1 MQAVWLRVHAGLRQD
16 WRSPLVLALITALM
30 GALVLVSL
38 AGARRTD
45 TAVSR
50 FLAWS
55 GPTEGQVAG
64 VPFRTL
70 GRIARLPGLAYSER
84 GAFLLMAASPAGHP
98 GASRPGQVTTWALI
112 DTPPQSRAIIV
123 AGRRASPSRAGEVM
137 INETAARILGAH
149 VGSKIQLRGFRP
161 SQVMAV
167 LNNQVL
173 HPTVILPDV
182 RVTAIIRTPTDLGG
196 SGAPSDVIFTGTGSI
211 FLTAAFYHRFA
222 GSVGNMAG
230 LSFHLDRGLAG
241 LPAFRAEVNRLTGGR
256 AQFELGSDD
265 ATAAAAAERGTSLQA
280 LALLLFGIIVALAM
294 LIILG
299 QSLARLAY
307 AGSEELPVL
316 RALGS
321 SRGQLFAVALAPG
334 ALVAAAGMTL
344 AVPAAYLLS
353 VFTPVGLARRAEIT
367 PGLAFDV
374 PVLLGGGAL
383 AAALLTARV
392 AVTAQRVA
400 RMPAGQPAGS
410 RSRGSLIARWMA
422 RRGSP
427 PAAVSG
433 VRFAFEPGADRS
445 AVPVRSAV
453 LGTVLALAAV
463 IAALVFGASLTHVIR
478 DPLIVGWNW
487 DVAVGN
493 PHSGDISA
501 QTVPKLRADSDIAG
515 FTATGLGDAVMNGR
529 DVPFVGIR
537 LLRGEVAP
545 PVLAGRLPRGP
556 REIALSGGELQALHR
571 QVGGLITGRGPHG
584 PVPLRIVGQIVLSPE
599 ITNEQ
604 LKLGSGAVLT
614 LAGADALSRT
624 RLPVNVFLA
633 RLRHP
638 GDPAAIAR
646 LRREFPGVVL
656 PAVPPPEVR
665 ELQGV
670 NGLPLILAS
679 LLTLLAVG
687 TIAHTLVTS
696 VHRRRRD
703 LAILKALGF
712 VSRQVR
718 ATVAWQATAIAA
730 TGLVIG
736 LPLGIAAGRWAWTVL
751 ARGFAIEP
759 VPVISP
765 LVLLS
770 VPAVLILANVVAAV
784 PARAAADTQAAVVLR
799 TE

>member
-1 MQAVWLRVHAGLRQD
+1 
-16 WRSPLVLALITALM
+16 
-30 GALVLVSL
+30 
-38 AGARRTD
+38 
-45 TAVSR
+45 
-50 FLAWS
+50 
-55 GPTEGQVAG
+55 
-64 VPFRTL
+64 
-70 GRIARLPGLAYSER
+70 
-84 GAFLLMAASPAGHP
+84 
-98 GASRPGQVTTWALI
+98 
-112 DTPPQSRAIIV
+112 
-123 AGRRASPSRAGEVM
+123 
-137 INETAARILGAH
+137 
-149 VGSKIQLRGFRP
+149 
-161 SQVMAV
+161 
-167 LNNQVL
+167 
-173 HPTVILPDV
+173 
-182 RVTAIIRTPTDLGG
+182 
-196 SGAPSDVIFTGTGSI
+196 
-211 FLTAAFYHRFA
+211 
-222 GSVGNMAG
+222 
-230 LSFHLDRGLAG
+230 
-241 LPAFRAEVNRLTGGR
+241 
-256 AQFELGSDD
+256 
-265 ATAAAAAERGTSLQA
+265 
-280 LALLLFGIIVALAM
+280 
-294 LIILG
+294 
-299 QSLARLAY
+299 
-307 AGSEELPVL
+307 VL

-344 AVPAAYLLS
+344 AVPVAYLLS

-400 RMPAGQPAGS
+400 RMPAGQLAGS

-501 QTVPKLRADSDIAG
+501 QTEPKLRADPGIGG
-515 FTATGLGDAVMNGR
+515 FTATGLGGAVMDGR

-571 QVGGLITGRGPHG
+571 QVGGLITGQGPRG

-604 LKLGSGAVLT
+604 LKLGSGAVMT

-624 RLPVNVFLA
+624 RLPVNVFLV

-670 NGLPLILAS
+670 NGLPLILAF

-736 LPLGIAAGRWAWTVL
+736 LPLGVAAGRWAWTVL

-759 VPVISP
+759 VPVIP
-765 LVLLS
+765 LLVLLA
-770 VPAVLILANVVAAV
+770 VPAVLVLANVVAAV
-784 PARAAADTQAAVVLR
+784 PARAAARTQAAVVLR

>member
-84 GAFLLMAASPAGHP
+84 GAFMLMAASPAGHRGP
-98 GASRPGQVTTWALI
+98 SLRGQVTTWALI

-137 INETAARILGAH
+137 INETAARILGVH

-265 ATAAAAAERGTSLQA
+265 AIAAAAAERGTSLQA

-307 AGSEELPVL
+307 AGSEDLPVL

-321 SRGQLFAVALAPG
+321 SRGQLFAIALAPG

-344 AVPAAYLLS
+344 AMPAAYLLS

-537 LLRGEVAP
+537 LLRGDVAP
-545 PVLAGRLPRGP
+545 PVLASAAPRP
-556 REIALSGGELQALHR
+556 
-571 QVGGLITGRGPHG
+571 
-584 PVPLRIVGQIVLSPE
+584 
-599 ITNEQ
+599 
-604 LKLGSGAVLT
+604 
-614 LAGADALSRT
+614 
-624 RLPVNVFLA
+624 
-633 RLRHP
+633 P
-638 GDPAAIAR
+638 GDRP
-646 LRREFPGVVL
+646 
-656 PAVPPPEVR
+656 
-665 ELQGV
+665 
-670 NGLPLILAS
+670 
-679 LLTLLAVG
+679 
-687 TIAHTLVTS
+687 
-696 VHRRRRD
+696 
-703 LAILKALGF
+703 
-712 VSRQVR
+712 
-718 ATVAWQATAIAA
+718 
-730 TGLVIG
+730 
-736 LPLGIAAGRWAWTVL
+736 
-751 ARGFAIEP
+751 
-759 VPVISP
+759 
-765 LVLLS
+765 
-770 VPAVLILANVVAAV
+770 
-784 PARAAADTQAAVVLR
+784 
-799 TE
+799 